1 MYKKIRERG
10 GIMRFY
16 KAQNG
21 FSLYLW
27 LTLFTLFISFFS
39 IILFNYVSSDIRTT
53 KELIK
58 KAKRTSN
65 LKSLILIATNIYREN
80 YRNSTGNIPYKG
92 KNYQYQIKNIDGYN
106 IYVKILENNNILAKA
121 IVEYKINLGN
131 LNKLSTRYNGYYF
144 DNSSY
149 YNDTAFL
156 ANRIDIQS
164 DSNKIFTNLFL
175 KYNSKPYKVTFDSY
189 GNPTYTPITDKE
201 LTKQYTEK
209 LYRVDLDPINYY
221 DKFLIKVFQQLYS
234 TPSQDVELND
244 KGVLIVKKQNNNN
257 PNINFN
263 IENNNQKIDIF
274 YNGNYN
280 SSFILVRDP
289 QTFDFDKNNSSL
301 ITNDRDLANDLENQI
316 RDSRSNRN
324 INFTLNPDNGYVYK
338 VLKRGNNY
346 IIYKTRNSLI
356 YILVFANPIIGSDS
370 NLSSDNGIIKE
381 KIYLITPQNYSTTI
395 QGHILYEETAN
406 KVNIGNN
413 IDPTKINKDN
423 IPVTNNNNL
432 FTLVTENIILDGSNF
447 NLSNTSLILCGKYV
461 AMYNNNSSL
470 SIINSEYLKKVYVYG
485 SIHSAIPGPNALNEY
500 YINDKRLSFIDPI
513 DLLNIH
519 TDRII
524 AIDFN
529 Y

>member
-1 MYKKIRERG
+1 
-10 GIMRFY
+10 MRFY
-16 KAQNG
+16 KVQNG

-58 KAKRTSN
+58 KAKRTSD
-65 LKSLILIATNIYREN
+65 LKSLILIATNIYRQD
-80 YRNSTGNIPYKG
+80 YRNYTGNIPYKG
-92 KNYQYQIKNIDGYN
+92 KNYQYQIKNIDGSH
-106 IYVKILENNNILAKA
+106 IYVKILENNNLLAKA
-121 IVEYKINLGN
+121 IVQYKINLGN
-131 LNKLSTRYNGYYF
+131 INKLSTEYNNYYF
-144 DNSSY
+144 NNSSY

-156 ANRIDIQS
+156 ANRIDIQN
-164 DSNKIFTNLFL
+164 DSNKIFRSLLL
-175 KYNSKPYKVTFDSY
+175 KYNSQPYRVTFDSD
-189 GNPTYTPITDKE
+189 GNTTYTLITDEE
-201 LTKQYTEK
+201 LTQKYTEK

-221 DKFLIKVFQQLYS
+221 DNFLIKVFEQLYS
-234 TPSQDVELND
+234 TPSQNVELND
-244 KGVLIVKKQNNNN
+244 KGVLIVKKQNDNN

-263 IENNNQKIDIF
+263 IQNNNQKIDIF
-274 YNGNYN
+274 YNNNYD
-280 SSFILVRDP
+280 SSFILVREP

-301 ITNDRDLANDLENQI
+301 ITNDRNLANDLENQI
-316 RDSRSNRN
+316 KNSQSSDN
-324 INFTLNPDNGYVYK
+324 INFTLDPDNGYVYK

-370 NLSSDNGIIKE
+370 NLSSNNGIIKE
-381 KIYLITPQNYSTTI
+381 KIYLITDKNYFTTI
-395 QGHILYEETAN
+395 KGHILYEETAN
-406 KVNIGNN
+406 NINIGNINIGNN
-413 IDPTKINKDN
+413 IDPTKINQDK

-432 FTLVTENIILDGSNF
+432 FTLVTENIKIDRSNF
-447 NLSNTSLILCGKYV
+447 NLLNTSLILCGKYV
-461 AMYNNNSSL
+461 AMYNDNSTLSL
-470 SIINSEYLKKVYVYG
+470 SGSGDLKNIYVYG
-485 SIHSAIPGPNALNEY
+485 AIHSSIVDTIALNEY
-500 YINDKRLSFIDPI
+500 YINDKRLSFIDPV